1 MMINKVNKTSG
12 GDTACYI
19 LELQKISKSFGLVQ
33 ANKNIDLQIET
44 GTIHGIIGENGAG
57 KSTLMNIL
65 YGLHRADSG
74 EMLIDGSKVKIKSS
88 ADALSLGIGMVHQH
102 FMLINRFSVL
112 ENVMLGS
119 EGGSLLSTGKIT
131 TVNKL
136 KELGQTFDME
146 VDPYALVSDLNVG
159 MRQRVEILKALK
171 GGAKILIL
179 DEPTGVLTPQEATQL
194 FGILDKLRENGV
206 TVLLITHK
214 YMRNLKN
221 KLRYI
226 FMFGLSLAPVLS
238 ANIAYAEIPYTTFE
252 SIDGGIIDTNDWR
265 GKPYLIV
272 NTASKCGFT
281 RQYAPLQKLY
291 DRFHD
296 QGLQMIAVP
305 SDDFNQELDTD
316 QEVKAFCEL
325 TYGIDMPMSTTTS
338 VKGNQAHPFFKA
350 IKKEIGFVPS
360 WNFNKVLIDKDGNL
374 AATWG
379 STTNPMS
386 AKIISAIK
394 ASLN

>member
-1 MMINKVNKTSG
+1 
-12 GDTACYI
+12 
-19 LELQKISKSFGLVQ
+19 
-33 ANKNIDLQIET
+33 
-44 GTIHGIIGENGAG
+44 
-57 KSTLMNIL
+57 
-65 YGLHRADSG
+65 
-74 EMLIDGSKVKIKSS
+74 ML
-88 ADALSLGIGMVHQH
+88 
-102 FMLINRFSVL
+102 
-112 ENVMLGS
+112 
-119 EGGSLLSTGKIT
+119 
-131 TVNKL
+131 
-136 KELGQTFDME
+136 
-146 VDPYALVSDLNVG
+146 
-159 MRQRVEILKALK
+159 
-171 GGAKILIL
+171 
-179 DEPTGVLTPQEATQL
+179 
-194 FGILDKLRENGV
+194 
-206 TVLLITHK
+206 
-214 YMRNLKN
+214 
-221 KLRYI
+221 
-226 FMFGLSLAPVLS
+226 GLSLAPVFS
-238 ANIAYAEIPYTTFE
+238 ANNANAEIPYTIFK

-316 QEVKAFCEL
+316 QQVKAFCEL
-325 TYGIDMPMSTTTS
+325 TYGIDMPMSITTS

-350 IKKEIGFVPS
+350 IKKETGFVPS
-360 WNFNKVLIDKDGNL
+360 WNFNKVLIDKDGHL